1 MPIWIVGSRSDGLG
15 FKGAGSNQGRRS
27 RIGRLTRFARGSGG
41 DRSPELCSA
50 AGGRRGWPIRRP
62 RGRFGPRLGSG
73 ACPWHAQATGAL
85 RGEDWGAGRCERRR
99 WRANAAEFAGASV
112 LGDARG
118 YGPRTLTPKGPGRA
132 VGSHRGFW
140 WPEMSRRVLGVAD
153 RRRVAAALGGRVE
166 AGARWA
172 PGLLGSA
179 RGAPGVDVGLL
190 RGSVVLGWGDV
201 AEQRR
206 RRGSARRRRA
216 AG

>member
-1 MPIWIVGSRSDGLG
+1 M
-15 FKGAGSNQGRRS
+15 
-27 RIGRLTRFARGSGG
+27 
-41 DRSPELCSA
+41 
-50 AGGRRGWPIRRP
+50 
-62 RGRFGPRLGSG
+62 
-73 ACPWHAQATGAL
+73 
-85 RGEDWGAGRCERRR
+85 
-99 WRANAAEFAGASV
+99 
-112 LGDARG
+112 
-118 YGPRTLTPKGPGRA
+118 
-132 VGSHRGFW
+132 
-140 WPEMSRRVLGVAD
+140 LGVAD

-190 RGSVVLGWGDV
+190 RASGVLGWGDV